1 MNKLERH
8 PKIIRLAEELNLSKK
23 GNCLNRIKDSA
34 LSKVEDMIKAY
45 HIGSLTDLSLFISNL
60 LSIKVELIETDDDI
74 DKIIDKH
81 PDFHSSLRQRLKLEF
96 LELNTEGIT
105 LECEYWKPPNLRYLA
120 VIDARGERRYRAYFT
135 TWHEISHLLV
145 HPAQKEFPGFRR
157 TPSEKIKNK
166 DPIESLVDLIS
177 GHIAFYEPFFGPVIT
192 SEIEKN
198 KDLTFNTII
207 NAKNKVVPDASLF
220 ATAIQSINYYENP
233 TILIK
238 VAERFKKGEERI
250 LNNSQQSFDFAM
262 TNFTSKLR
270 AETLIQ
276 NTAATKLQGALQKM
290 IRDSCLKMTTKKPAK
305 SGSTTNNTLET
316 SPSKP
321 GNSTLVAT
329 SLPKNGS
336 KTAAVVP

>member
-1 MNKLERH
+1 M
-8 PKIIRLAEELNLSKK
+8 
-23 GNCLNRIKDSA
+23 
-34 LSKVEDMIKAY
+34 
-45 HIGSLTDLSLFISNL
+45 
-60 LSIKVELIETDDDI
+60 
-74 DKIIDKH
+74 
-81 PDFHSSLRQRLKLEF
+81 
-96 LELNTEGIT
+96 
-105 LECEYWKPPNLRYLA
+105 
-120 VIDARGERRYRAYFT
+120 
-135 TWHEISHLLV
+135 
-145 HPAQKEFPGFRR
+145 
-157 TPSEKIKNK
+157 
-166 DPIESLVDLIS
+166 VDLIS

-276 NTAATKLQGALQKM
+276 NTAAKKNKTFEIRQNMRVPQESILYQLFKDQFGDKLTAIENQK
-290 IRDSCLKMTTKKPAK
+290 LW
-305 SGSTTNNTLET
+305 ET
-316 SPSKP
+316 SSS
-321 GNSTLVAT
+321 GHLSTLPINVEAIRR
-329 SLPKNGS
+329 GS
-336 KTAAVVP
+336 FVYGLITVN